1 MRGMRV
7 FCVFLLVFF
16 TFSCSSSRHKAP
28 SFAYDLHLSYQGE
41 SKDLAVICFHGFGG
55 DYRVL
60 DSVEPFMQGKATLI
74 SFNFPDYGKRS
85 GFLDPLQTSFG
96 TIEEILP
103 ALYVLKKTAIDDGF
117 KKICLYGFSAG
128 AAAAINCISALN
140 NSAQDAALRSIGIN
154 KAEKKKI
161 LSALQAGDVI
171 LDTPLKSID
180 ELVALYGNTQELEII
195 GKRFRENQMDPIH
208 SLKFWKGLSLNVLV
222 HFQVP
227 DEVVSNRDDE
237 LFVKTLKSHCLGNID
252 VLVGSDCGHKL
263 PHASLWEYY
272 MKKAAIP

>member
-1 MRGMRV
+1 MRFLRV
-7 FCVFLLVFF
+7 FSVFLLVFF
-16 TFSCSSSRHKAP
+16 TFACSNSRHKAP
-28 SFAYDLHLSYQGE
+28 SFAYDLHLSYQGQA
-41 SKDLAVICFHGFGG
+41 KDLAIVCFHGFGG
-55 DYRVL
+55 DYRVGE
-60 DSVEPFMQGKATLI
+60 SVEPFIQGKATLI

-85 GFLDPLQTSFG
+85 GFLDPEQTSFG

-103 ALYVLKKTAIDDGF
+103 ALYVLKKTAVDMGF

-128 AAAAINCISALN
+128 AAAAVNCISALN
-140 NSAQDAALRSIGIN
+140 NSSQDAALRRIGIH

-180 ELVALYGNTQELEII
+180 ELVALYGNTQELEVI
-195 GKRFRENQMDPIH
+195 GKRFHENGMDPIH

-227 DEVVSNRDDE
+227 DEVVSNRDDA
-237 LFVKTLKSHCLGNID
+237 LFVETLKSYCQGNVD
-252 VLVGSDCGHKL
+252 VLVGNDTGHML

-272 MKKAAIP
+272 LQKAAIP